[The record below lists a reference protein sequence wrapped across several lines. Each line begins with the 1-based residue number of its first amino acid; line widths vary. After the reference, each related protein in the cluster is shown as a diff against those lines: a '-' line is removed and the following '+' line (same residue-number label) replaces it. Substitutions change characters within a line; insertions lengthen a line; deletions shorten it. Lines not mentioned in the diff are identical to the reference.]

1 MTARAAARIE
11 AFALACA
18 MASAMAWGNSL
29 AIVPALA
36 QQQDNDLCGRP
47 REAPEAMFQRLTK
60 TEKLAESFRDKSY
73 VTIND
78 AANGTIWTFT
88 VAGHPAHPSVV
99 CREPVEEGGKLRIDM
114 GVQCEASEEECERL
128 VRAFETLNQK
138 MLEDA
143 QKKGK

>member
-1 MTARAAARIE
+1 MTPRTVVWIE
-11 AFALACA
+11 ALGLAC
-18 MASAMAWGNSL
+18 GL
-29 AIVPALA
+29 AVAGDPVLA
-36 QQQDNDLCGRP
+36 QQPGQDLCGRP

-60 TEKLAESFRDKSY
+60 TEKLAESFRDKGY

-88 VAGHPAHPSVV
+88 VAGHPAHPSAI

-128 VRAFETLNQK
+128 VRAFEDLNRK
-138 MLEDA
+138 MLKDSE
-143 QKKGK
+143 KKAK